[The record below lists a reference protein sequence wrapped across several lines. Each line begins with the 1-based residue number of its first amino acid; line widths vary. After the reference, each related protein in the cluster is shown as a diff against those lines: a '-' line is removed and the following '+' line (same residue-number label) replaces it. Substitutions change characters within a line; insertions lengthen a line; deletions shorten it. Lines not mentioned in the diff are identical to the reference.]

1 MAEQGCAIEPV
12 RLQEADVCV
21 VYAAEGYYA
30 GAIAACFSFFFLQC
44 SNAGKVYAA
53 HVAGFGDAVEHRTN
67 EYISIVYRITA
78 DLLPGM
84 EGRGYTCRGDVVD
97 KCRCAGCGACHAI
110 EVDAPE
116 LQLIYEAEMVVQDD
130 ARMICRADGV
140 DVADGLLFCIVSFA
154 QVQPLEAGTEKV
166 FGQCG
171 FVIYIF
177 FRCYNDQLHSEPV
190 VVVMSCSSL

>member
-12 RLQEADVCV
+12 RLQQADVCV
-21 VYAAEGYYA
+21 VYAAERYYA
-30 GAIAACFSFFFLQC
+30 GAIAACCSFFFLQR
-44 SNAGKVYAA
+44 SDAGKVYAA
-53 HVAGFGDAVEHRTN
+53 HVAGFGDTVEHRTN
-67 EYISIVYRITA
+67 EDISIVYRVVA

-84 EGRGYTCRGDVVD
+84 EGRGYAGGGYVAD
-97 KCRCAGCGACHAI
+97 KCRCAGCGTNHTI
-110 EVDAPE
+110 EVDTPE
-116 LQLIYEAEMVVQDD
+116 LQLICQAEMVVQND
-130 ARMICRADGV
+130 ARVICRADGV
-140 DVADGLLFCIVSFA
+140 DVAEGLLFCIVSFA

-190 VVVMSCSSL
+190 VVVMGCSSL